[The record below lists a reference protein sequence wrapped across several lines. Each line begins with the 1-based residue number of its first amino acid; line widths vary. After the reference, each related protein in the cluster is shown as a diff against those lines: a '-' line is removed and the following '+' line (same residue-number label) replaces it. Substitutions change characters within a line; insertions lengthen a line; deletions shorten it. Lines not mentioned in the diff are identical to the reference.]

1 VTAALSPEVKE
12 EIEMAKNTKQQ
23 QGKAVAAIRKP
34 AGTRVG
40 TTEDWRASGAKKFR
54 EKYACGTTIRD
65 GR

>member
-1 VTAALSPEVKE
+1 
-12 EIEMAKNTKQQ
+12 MAKNTKQQ
-23 QGKAVAAIRKP
+23 QEKVTPSIRKP

-40 TTEDWRASGAKKFR
+40 TSEDWRAGGAKKFR